1 MVKKITDQIEQ
12 LDELENLVADF
23 IELNRELVDENQLLR
38 EKQKKLRSANS
49 DLERRAEEA
58 RSRVSTIIERLQKH

>member
-1 MVKKITDQIEQ
+1 MKKITDQIER

-23 IELNRELVDENQLLR
+23 IELNRELIDENQALR
-38 EKQKKLRSANS
+38 EKQKKLISANS

-58 RSRVSTIIERLQKH
+58 RSRVSTVIERLQKH

>member
-1 MVKKITDQIEQ
+1 MKKITDQIER
-12 LDELENLVADF
+12 LDELETLVADF
-23 IELNRELVDENQLLR
+23 VELNRELVDENQVLR
-38 EKQKKLRSANS
+38 EKQKKLISANS